1 MADSTLPIICRL
13 WAGGLKIEV
22 LWRVGMRLEG
32 LVRSWFSGCG
42 VPASQ
47 SGHGFAAQ

>member
-22 LWRVGMRLEG
+22 YGEQACG
-32 LVRSWFSGCG
+32 LKGLS
-42 VPASQ
+42 
-47 SGHGFAAQ
+47 